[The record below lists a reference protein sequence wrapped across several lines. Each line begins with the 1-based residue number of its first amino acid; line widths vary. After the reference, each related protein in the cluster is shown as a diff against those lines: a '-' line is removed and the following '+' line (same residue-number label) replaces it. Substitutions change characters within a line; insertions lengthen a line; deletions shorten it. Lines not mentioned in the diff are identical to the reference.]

1 MASLFKR
8 IFVGRP
14 IDTADASHA
23 LLPKKLALPVFS
35 SDALSS
41 VAYATQEI
49 LLVLALGG
57 AALLHLTS
65 YMAAGVVLL
74 LVIVTI
80 SYRQT
85 VKAYPSG
92 GGAYIVAHKNIGQNA
107 GLVAASAL
115 LIDYVLTVSVSIAA
129 GVAAITSAAP
139 ELAEHKVALSLG
151 FILFV
156 TLINLRGVK
165 ESGTFFAIPTYG
177 FVVGIYALLGVGLF
191 KLIVDGSRAIQSESA
206 GFEIHGEHKVAG
218 IAVVLLALR
227 AFSSGCTALTGVEAI
242 SNGVPAFKK
251 PKSDNARKTLLIMAT
266 LSITM
271 FIGITAF
278 ALVTN
283 VHVAEHARDVID
295 PLTGRPPLGFGVDG
309 YDPQKTVVAQIAAAV
324 FGNKTFAFYYIQAF
338 TAGILILAANT
349 AFQDF
354 PRLASILAKDKYLPR
369 QLANRGD
376 RLVYSNGVFLLAG
389 FASLLIVL
397 FGAEVTRLIQLY
409 IVGVFVSFTLS
420 QWGMVRHW
428 QREARDYPNA
438 DRGQLARA
446 KAINT
451 IGAVMTAL
459 VLVIVLYSK
468 FTHGAYIIVIAIPIL
483 FALMR
488 GVNRHYRQVSEQI
501 HVDQVRSV
509 LPSRNH
515 AVVLVSSLSVPTVRA
530 LNYARSIHAH
540 TLQAVSIAVDPEAAK
555 QLEDAWDRNHID
567 IPLVRVA
574 SPYREVTKPLVA
586 YINGLRRKSDNDV
599 VTVILPEFVVTRWW
613 EQLLHGQSAFLI
625 KLALLRTPGVVVT
638 NVPWHLNRRGRR
650 QRATGAADEAGE
662 LVVATA
668 P

>member
-1 MASLFKR
+1 
-8 IFVGRP
+8 
-14 IDTADASHA
+14 
-23 LLPKKLALPVFS
+23 PKKLALPVFS

-49 LLVLALGG
+49 LLVLAIGG
-57 AALLHLTS
+57 AALLHLTP
-65 YMAAGVVLL
+65 YMAGGVVLL

-85 VKAYPSG
+85 VKAYPNG
-92 GGAYIVAHKNIGQNA
+92 GGAYIVAHENIGANA
-107 GLVAASAL
+107 GLIAASAL
-115 LIDYVLTVSVSIAA
+115 LIDYVLTVAVSIAA

-139 ELAEHKVALSLG
+139 KLAHDKVALSLG
-151 FILFV
+151 FILLV

-177 FVVGIYALLGVGLF
+177 FVVGIYALLGFGLF
-191 KLIVDGSRAIQSESA
+191 KLLAHGSSAIQAESA
-206 GFEIHGEHKVAG
+206 GLQIHQEKTFVGL
-218 IAVVLLALR
+218 AVVLLALR

-251 PKSDNARKTLLIMAT
+251 PKSENARITLAIMAV

-271 FIGITAF
+271 FVGITWF
-278 ALVTN
+278 ALASH
-283 VHVAEHARDVID
+283 VHVAEHARDIID
-295 PLTGRPPLGFGVDG
+295 PSTGKPPVGFDVAG

-324 FGNKTFAFYYIQAF
+324 FGAKTFGFYYIQAF

-369 QLANRGD
+369 QLSNRGD
-376 RLVYSNGVFLLAG
+376 RLVFSNGVFLLAG
-389 FASLLIVL
+389 FASFLIVI

-428 QREARDYPNA
+428 QQEGRDHPNA
-438 DRGQLARA
+438 DRGEIARA
-446 KAINT
+446 KAINAV
-451 IGAVMTAL
+451 GAVMTAV

-468 FTHGAYIIVIAIPIL
+468 FTHGAYIVVIAIPIL

-488 GVNRHYRQVSEQI
+488 GVRRHYQEVADQI
-501 HVDQVRSV
+501 RVEKVRAV
-509 LPSRNH
+509 LPARNH
-515 AVVLVSSLSVPTVRA
+515 AVVIVSALTVPTVRA
-530 LNYARSIHAH
+530 LNYARSINAH
-540 TLQAVSIAVDPEAAK
+540 TLQAVSIAVDPQAAK
-555 QLEDAWDRNHID
+555 DLEDAWDRNKID

-574 SPYREVTKPLVA
+574 SPYREVTKPLIQ
-586 YINGLRRKSDNDV
+586 YLKNLRRDSEHDV

-638 NVPWHLNRRGRR
+638 NVPWHLNRAGRKR
-650 QRATGAADEAGE
+650 LPQRAGDDPINDDDSPADDAGTSVPVPE
-662 LVVATA
+662 PVGS
-668 P
+668 